1 MSKSMSVLFVG
12 ESCFATTTEFKGV
25 DQFSETNYHES
36 AQIMRN
42 LFEGLGHRFTH
53 IPCHLVARDFP
64 RDLETLKQYDVVL
77 FSDVGTNTFLLLPEM
92 TRTGKRVTNLLALVK
107 QYVAEGG
114 GFGMIGGYM
123 TFQGFEAKG
132 KWKDSYI
139 EDILPVNLLT
149 YDDRVEVPEGA
160 DLVPNQVEH
169 PILKG
174 MPETWPYVLGYYR
187 LIPKENAEVLV
198 SFGKDPIIA
207 VGEYG
212 KGRTLAYATDCTP
225 HWAPAAM
232 HQWEYYPKLWNNI
245 LHWLARQ
252 ESELA

>member
-1 MSKSMSVLFVG
+1 MSKKLSILFVG

-25 DQFSETNYHES
+25 DMFSETNYHES
-36 AQIMRN
+36 AMIMRRM
-42 LFEGLGHRFTH
+42 FEKLGHTFTH

-64 RDLETLKQYDVVL
+64 RDLETLSQYDVVL

-107 QYVAEGG
+107 QYVEQGG

-132 KWKDSYI
+132 KWKDSHI

-149 YDDRVEVPEGA
+149 YDDRVELPEGA
-160 DLVPNQVEH
+160 DLVPEEIDH

-174 MPETWPYVLGYYR
+174 LPKEWPYVLGYNR
-187 LIPKENAEVLV
+187 LIAKDNGTVLV
-198 SFGKDPIIA
+198 SFHNDPIVT

-212 KGRTLAYATDCTP
+212 KGRTHAYATDCTP

-232 HQWEYYPKLWNNI
+232 HEWEYYPVLWNNI
-245 LHWLARQ
+245 LYWLCRKDA
-252 ESELA
+252 E